1 MPASDGAGGKIL
13 MLPADNWPTK
23 INSQIIHPS
32 FCFQKIIFTRRIH
45 VSGIK
50 LELMA
55 LTDRSDAE
63 LLIQFRQPQTKEQAF
78 TAIIKKYQEKL
89 YWHIRRMVVDHDDA
103 NDVLQNVF
111 IRVWNGLENFRED
124 SQLYTWLYRIATNES
139 LTFLEQQKKRK
150 AVSLSDVETGLSNK
164 IKADKHFDPNKLEW
178 KLQLAIQQLPEKQRL
193 VFSLR
198 YYDEM
203 PYEEMSRVL
212 ETSEGAL
219 KASYHHA
226 VKKIEDYIKN
236 H

>member
-1 MPASDGAGGKIL
+1 
-13 MLPADNWPTK
+13 
-23 INSQIIHPS
+23 
-32 FCFQKIIFTRRIH
+32 
-45 VSGIK
+45 
-50 LELMA
+50 MA

-63 LLIQFRQPQTKEQAF
+63 LLIQFRNPETKEAAF

-124 SQLYTWLYRIATNES
+124 AQLYTWLYRIATNES
-139 LTFLEQQKKRK
+139 LTFLEQQKKRS

-164 IKADKHFDPNKLEW
+164 IKADKHFDPNRLEW
-178 KLQLAIQQLPEKQRL
+178 KLQVAIQQLPEKQRL
-193 VFSLR
+193 VFNLR

-203 PYEEMSRVL
+203 PYEEMSRIL

-226 VKKIEDYIKN
+226 VKKIEEYIKN
-236 H
+236 N

>member
-1 MPASDGAGGKIL
+1 
-13 MLPADNWPTK
+13 
-23 INSQIIHPS
+23 
-32 FCFQKIIFTRRIH
+32 
-45 VSGIK
+45 
-50 LELMA
+50 MA

-63 LLIQFRQPQTKEQAF
+63 LLIQFREPATKERAY
-78 TAIIKKYQEKL
+78 TSIIRKYQEKL

-103 NDVLQNVF
+103 NDVLQNMF

-124 SQLYTWLYRIATNES
+124 AQLYTWLDRIASNES
-139 LTFLEQQKKRK
+139 LTFLEQQKKRA
-150 AVSLSDVETGLSNK
+150 AVSLSDVESGLSNK
-164 IKADKHFDPNKLEW
+164 IKADRHFNPNKLEW

-212 ETSEGAL
+212 DTSEGAL

>member
-1 MPASDGAGGKIL
+1 
-13 MLPADNWPTK
+13 
-23 INSQIIHPS
+23 
-32 FCFQKIIFTRRIH
+32 
-45 VSGIK
+45 
-50 LELMA
+50 MA
-55 LTDRSDAE
+55 LTQQDDAE
-63 LLIQFRQPQTKEQAF
+63 LLVQFRNPATKEAAF
-78 TAIIKKYQEKL
+78 TTVIKKYQEKL
-89 YWHIRRMVVDHDDA
+89 YWHVRRMVVDHDDA

-124 SQLYTWLYRIATNES
+124 AQLYTWLYRIATNES
-139 LTFLEQQKKRK
+139 LTFLEGQKKRS
-150 AVSLSDVETGLSNK
+150 AVSLSDVEAGLSNK
-164 IKADKHFDPNKLEW
+164 VKADKHFDANKLEW

-193 VFSLR
+193 VFGLR

-203 PYEEMSRVL
+203 PYEEMSRIL

>member
-1 MPASDGAGGKIL
+1 MFHKNYLYHQRNPL
-13 MLPADNWPTK
+13 
-23 INSQIIHPS
+23 
-32 FCFQKIIFTRRIH
+32 
-45 VSGIK
+45 SGIK

-78 TAIIKKYQEKL
+78 TAIIRKYQEKL

-139 LTFLEQQKKRK
+139 LTFLEQQKKRA

-164 IKADKHFDPNKLEW
+164 IKADKYFDPNKLEW

-203 PYEEMSRVL
+203 PYEEMSRIL